1 MSHYLKSGKVIFCL
15 LKEMWSLQRTGENS
29 KILNLSIM
37 DKVVCADLGGQMQF
51 TTVLENSYTFCTFL
65 QLDFTFRTETILRLF
80 LVLHLALL
88 SCKLLYFFRYK
99 DSTG

>member
-1 MSHYLKSGKVIFCL
+1 MG
-15 LKEMWSLQRTGENS
+15 
-29 KILNLSIM
+29 
-37 DKVVCADLGGQMQF
+37 KVVCADLCGQMQF